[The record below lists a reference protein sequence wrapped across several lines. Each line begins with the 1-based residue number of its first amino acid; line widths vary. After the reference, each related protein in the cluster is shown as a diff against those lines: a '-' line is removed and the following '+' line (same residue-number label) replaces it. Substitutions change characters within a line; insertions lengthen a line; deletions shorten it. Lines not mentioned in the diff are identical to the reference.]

1 MKRIENRK
9 LFHKSNFHRRHYQI
23 DFKNQV
29 IMVRKVHADDWS
41 YKTINLTD
49 VIGVTVSQKD
59 ELNSTIEKD
68 NELLKARSRS
78 LLSRFRKDNSEQC
91 PWNFS
96 FEL

>member
-1 MKRIENRK
+1 
-9 LFHKSNFHRRHYQI
+9 
-23 DFKNQV
+23 
-29 IMVRKVHADDWS
+29 MVRKVHADDWS

-78 LLSRFRKDNSEQC
+78 LLSRFRKDKSEQC